1 MNDYPFNISKKIS
14 FLFKFRNLLSII
26 ASGLLLAG
34 VVDDI
39 KNHQNNPEVFI
50 VASTMLLLALI
61 IFSIAHDNIC
71 NSYYIHYN
79 EILDEKSDQ
88 ILELRQQVIRLN
100 DSIYNLST
108 RTTTASIEESEDEED
123 DDEYEEDSDEE
134 EIEEYDYEH
143 LLSKLIKDLDKRYI
157 TVKYADSHYK
167 KNTALSKIHNIMEED
182 KQ

>member
-1 MNDYPFNISKKIS
+1 MNDHPFKINKKIS

-26 ASGLLLAG
+26 ASGLLLVG
-34 VVDDI
+34 VIDDI
-39 KNHQNNPEVFI
+39 KTHQSNSEVFI

-61 IFSIAHDNIC
+61 IFSVVHDNIC
-71 NSYYIHYN
+71 NAYDIHYN

-88 ILELRQQVIRLN
+88 ILELRQQVIHLN

-108 RTTTASIEESEDEED
+108 RTTTASIEESDDEDEED
-123 DDEYEEDSDEE
+123 DEEYEEELDEDS
-134 EIEEYDYEH
+134 YTH
-143 LLSKLIKDLDKRYI
+143 LLAKLIKDLDKRYI

>member
-1 MNDYPFNISKKIS
+1 MNDHPFKINKKIS

-26 ASGLLLAG
+26 ASGLLSVG
-34 VVDDI
+34 VIDYV
-39 KNHQNNPEVFI
+39 KTHQSNSEVFI

-61 IFSIAHDNIC
+61 IFSVVHDNIC
-71 NSYYIHYN
+71 NAYDIHYN

-88 ILELRQQVIRLN
+88 ILELRQQVIHLN

-108 RTTTASIEESEDEED
+108 RTTTASIEEDEEEDEEYD
-123 DDEYEEDSDEE
+123 EEYEEELDEDS
-134 EIEEYDYEH
+134 YTH
-143 LLSKLIKDLDKRYI
+143 LLAKLIKDLDKRYI

>member
-26 ASGLLLAG
+26 ASGLLVAG
-34 VVDDI
+34 VVDDV

-50 VASTMLLLALI
+50 VVSAMFLLALI
-61 IFSIAHDNIC
+61 LFSIAHDNIC
-71 NSYYIHYN
+71 DSYYTHYN

-88 ILELRQQVIRLN
+88 ISELRQQVMHLN
-100 DSIYNLST
+100 DSLYNLST
-108 RTTTASIEESEDEED
+108 RTTSASVEESEDEED
-123 DDEYEEDSDEE
+123 DEEYEEDSDEE

-143 LLSKLIKDLDKRYI
+143 LLAKLIKDLDKRYI
-157 TVKYADSHYK
+157 TIQYADSRYK

-182 KQ
+182 K

>member
-1 MNDYPFNISKKIS
+1 MNDYPFNINKKIS

-34 VVDDI
+34 VVDDV
-39 KNHQNNPEVFI
+39 KNHQNNTEVFI
-50 VASTMLLLALI
+50 VASVMFLLALI

-79 EILDEKSDQ
+79 EILDEKADQ
-88 ILELRQQVIRLN
+88 ILELRQQVLRLN
-100 DSIYNLST
+100 DSVYNLSM
-108 RTTTASIEESEDEED
+108 RTTTASIDESDEDDDEED
-123 DDEYEEDSDEE
+123 DDEYEE

-143 LLSKLIKDLDKRYI
+143 LLAKLIKDLDKRYI
-157 TVKYADSHYK
+157 TAQYADSRYK

-182 KQ
+182 K

>member
-50 VASTMLLLALI
+50 VASTMFLLALI

-88 ILELRQQVIRLN
+88 ILELRQQVIHLN

-108 RTTTASIEESEDEED
+108 RTTTASVEESEDEED
-123 DDEYEEDSDEE
+123 DDEEEYEE

-143 LLSKLIKDLDKRYI
+143 LLAKLIKDLDKRYV
-157 TVKYADSHYK
+157 TTQYADSHYR

-182 KQ
+182 K